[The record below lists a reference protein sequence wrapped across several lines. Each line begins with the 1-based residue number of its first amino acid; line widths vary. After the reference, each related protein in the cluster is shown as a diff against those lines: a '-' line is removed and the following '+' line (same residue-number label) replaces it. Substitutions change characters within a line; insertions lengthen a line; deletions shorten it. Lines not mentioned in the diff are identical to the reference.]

1 MVGLVG
7 LKSCLS
13 SWKSA
18 GSRLAR
24 QPAGGGLSLSKSLP
38 CIERAALALRL
49 APEDHEE
56 LIRKGEEFIEEW
68 SSKQ

>member
-1 MVGLVG
+1 MVVFVG

-24 QPAGGGLSLSKSLP
+24 QPEGLP
-38 CIERAALALRL
+38 CIERAALVLRI
-49 APEDHEE
+49 AREDHDG
-56 LIRKGEEFIEEW
+56 LIRKGKEFIKDRD
-68 SSKQ
+68 SQ